1 MAEKVVK
8 LANVQITGYEDD
20 YILETISRRGDFYEK
35 ALLDAWT
42 PLLGNPKVIMDVG
55 ANLGNH
61 TVFWATTLPDVEKI
75 VSFEPYPAN
84 YACLRKNVEDNHLDC
99 VQALPLAA
107 GDRCSTAA
115 VVSFDPENYG
125 ATTLQ
130 YAEENQAGETMQV
143 VTLDSVAEKLNL
155 KRIDFVKIDT
165 EGFELRVLGGM
176 KGVIERSRPVLWIE
190 VGEDT
195 VADVVGFL
203 APYQYQLTRMEGAN
217 LLFLPPESADI
228 TKITPVEILQSNM
241 HELNRANIYYQ
252 NYEKAKKWVQAKDM
266 RISELQRNTQ
276 DQKEEIAGLQEK
288 TKELST
294 QRNELEKK
302 HAALLQ
308 ESDRQKDRIEELES
322 LLQQSYAQLCDEE
335 RFLVGVKQQMQQLSS
350 KLQVANAKN
359 REYELKLNKIYGTW
373 YGRMVLK
380 AYKALKRIKRIIF
393 HR

>member
-8 LANVQITGYEDD
+8 LAKAQITGYEDD
-20 YILETISRRGDFYEK
+20 YILETISRTGDFYEK

-61 TVFWATTLPDVEKI
+61 TVFWATTLPDVETI

-84 YACLRKNVEDNHLDC
+84 YACLQKNIEDNHLGC
-99 VQALPLAA
+99 VKALPLAV

-130 YAEENQAGETMQV
+130 YADENQTGETMQV
-143 VTLDSVAEKLNL
+143 VTLDSAAEKLDL

-165 EGFELRVLGGM
+165 EGFELRVLRGM
-176 KGVIERSRPVLWIE
+176 KGVIESSRPVLWIE

-195 VADVVGFL
+195 VIDVLNFL
-203 APYQYQLTRMEGAN
+203 KPYHYELARMEGAN

-228 TKITPVEILQSNM
+228 TKITSAEILRSNM

-252 NYEKAKKWVQAKDM
+252 NYEKAKKWVQAKDV
-266 RISELQRNTQ
+266 RISELQKNTQ
-276 DQKEEIAGLQEK
+276 DQKEKIAGLQEK
-288 TKELST
+288 TKELSV

-302 HAALLQ
+302 HTALMQ
-308 ESDRQKDRIEELES
+308 ESDQQKARIEELES
-322 LLQQSYAQLCDEE
+322 LLQQSYTQLCDEE

-359 REYELKLNKIYGTW
+359 REYELKLNKVYGTW
-373 YGRMVLK
+373 YGRMALK
-380 AYKALKRIKRIIF
+380 AYKVLKRIKRIIF
-393 HR
+393 H